1 MTFHHPS
8 WKPAALLLVTL
19 LVPSFAYAQR
29 SSSRSELSA
38 DKIFSA
44 IGIVEGGTVCE
55 IGAGDGELTIAA
67 ARIVGPAG
75 RVFSSELGENRL
87 TALRE
92 QVAKSNLA
100 QITVVAGD
108 DRRTNFPDAA
118 CDGVLLRDV
127 YHHFTEPAAMN
138 ASIALALKPGGRVA
152 IVDFTPPGEEASCPA
167 DRDKDGMH
175 GVKAES
181 VTREMKEAGLEPV
194 ASAES
199 GQRWFMVVLAKPKLS
214 SWCDFVR
221 STARAESGSRAF
233 P

>member
-1 MTFHHPS
+1 MTSHDPS
-8 WKPAALLLVTL
+8 WRLLALLLVTL
-19 LVPSFAYAQR
+19 LVPSLTYAQR
-29 SSSRSELSA
+29 SSSRPELSA

-44 IGIVEGGTVCE
+44 IGAVEGSTVCE

-75 RVFSSELGENRL
+75 RVFSSELGEDRL

-92 QVAKSNLA
+92 HVAKSNLT

-108 DRRTNFPDAA
+108 DRRTNFPEAA
-118 CDGVLLRDV
+118 CDSVLLRDV

-167 DRDKDGMH
+167 DRDKDSMH

-194 ASAES
+194 ASDQS
-199 GQRWFMVVLAKPKLS
+199 GERWFMLVLAKPKVPS
-214 SWCDFVR
+214 
-221 STARAESGSRAF
+221 
-233 P
+233 